1 MGSRRLRRELC
12 SRHHGNRAGKGILR
26 WDTGCGRAVRH
37 QEESWGVRS
46 GVGNVH
52 WVCVLFLPMLSTR
65 RPRQGAE
72 YVTHPGKAQS
82 GKKTRGEGLNRSLLR
97 VCSRG
102 DVCSDA
108 DMKVPLKQ
116 VWTCMPAIPVP
127 WEDHEFKAS
136 WGYKV

>member
-1 MGSRRLRRELC
+1 ML
-12 SRHHGNRAGKGILR
+12 
-26 WDTGCGRAVRH
+26 
-37 QEESWGVRS
+37 
-46 GVGNVH
+46 GNVH

-82 GKKTRGEGLNRSLLR
+82 GKKTRGEGLNRSLLH

-116 VWTCMPAIPVP
+116 VWMCMPAIPVP